1 MRAGAVLT
9 CSPGAFFGAW
19 NARALA
25 RPCGYTWLM
34 ARANRELIV
43 ALRATAAKLQAGAVY
58 RWTHMGAC
66 NCGHLAQTIT
76 QLSASDIRRYA
87 HERAGEWAEQGLD
100 FCPTSGY
107 PMDAVL
113 SSLFEIGLSADD
125 LRQLERLTHPEVVR
139 RLPLELRKEL
149 SYRER
154 DHVVLYMRTFADLL
168 EEQLPAQA
176 PAEVVEIR
184 QSTQRQRVA

>member
-1 MRAGAVLT
+1 
-9 CSPGAFFGAW
+9 
-19 NARALA
+19 
-25 RPCGYTWLM
+25 M
-34 ARANRELIV
+34 ARANRKLIV
-43 ALRATAAKLQAGAVY
+43 ALRATAAKLEAGAVY

-76 QLSASDIRRYA
+76 HLSADDIRRYA
-87 HERAGEWAEQGLD
+87 HERAGEWAEQGLE

-113 SSLFEIGLSADD
+113 SALFEIGLSSDD

-139 RLPLELRKEL
+139 RLPLELRKVL

-168 EEQLPAQA
+168 EEQLPVEV
-176 PAEVVEIR
+176 PAEVVELR
-184 QSTQRQRVA
+184 SSTQRQRVA